1 MMDRST
7 FNAQRST
14 SLARTRAADGKPAP
28 LSDMSDL
35 SDKSDKSAECAKR
48 RGVIGT
54 ADRSEVKADNRKPET
69 GNRKLLRVSARRAR

>member
-1 MMDRST
+1 MMMTRIDHRPAVPMPTADR
-7 FNAQRST
+7 
-14 SLARTRAADGKPAP
+14 KPAP

-69 GNRKLLRVSARRAR
+69 VNRKLLRVSARRAR